1 MLLEIVSRQEMSINE
16 ICKPFNVVEARKTD
30 KIRTH
35 GLRDACVMHVMADTI
50 QLINLP
56 FSQSP
61 GP

>member
-1 MLLEIVSRQEMSINE
+1 MLLEIVSRQQMSINE

-35 GLRDACVMHVMADTI
+35 GLRDACVMADTI